1 MYFRTNKAIK
11 SQSLHMKLTKG
22 VIHSVG
28 YTVIG
33 SLPFLSALVLLPFYS
48 NQLSTAD
55 FGLLN
60 VYISLAILAQ
70 VLTTLGV
77 DQYIPVL
84 VNNPDY
90 SSEEK
95 KKLLSHAYGFQL
107 IYGLLFALVLMV
119 LGKFILGFIYSD
131 ETLSFWPYGALS
143 VLTGFFNGYFR
154 TQTTLLT
161 FEENV
166 KTYAVFNVINFILTI
181 VLSLV
186 FLDLYGASIYGPL
199 LGRLLSGVLIF
210 LLSLFYQ
217 MRHAP
222 PAAATSG
229 MKEVMSIG
237 LIMFVYSL
245 MMWVLNYIDRFV
257 LTGWCSLEDVAIY
270 DFCTKCLLPLEF
282 MQMGLSGFLLPRLY
296 KSFNGNFTN
305 PSMSKAN
312 TLLHSF
318 MVATVIGLIG
328 TMVIIPLIGPV
339 FIKNTALFD
348 SFELMG
354 VMGVGYLVRGLFILY
369 MGVLMLRKEPKTLV
383 KSLFY
388 SSVVQIA
395 LLVSLV
401 SLYGLYGAIIAL
413 ALGKIVAVVL
423 LRMEIKSRIVLAI
436 NPYKLIVYPALVAGL
451 LVLSYFVQV
460 ELGYYTTIGIVGI
473 LCLFLSWFFFR
484 NDIGKAR
491 EVLFG
496 KD

>member
-22 VIHSVG
+22 VIHSIG

-48 NQLSTAD
+48 NRLSTAD

-60 VYISLAILAQ
+60 VYISLALLSQ

-84 VNNPDY
+84 VNNPDH
-90 SSEEK
+90 SQDQK

-107 IYGLLFALVLMV
+107 IYGLLFAGVLMLLGNFV
-119 LGKFILGFIYSD
+119 LGLVYSD
-131 ETLSFWPYGALS
+131 DTLQFWPYGALS
-143 VLTGFFNGYFR
+143 VMTGFFNGYFR

-166 KTYAVFNVINFILTI
+166 KTYAVFNVINFVLTI
-181 VLSLV
+181 VLSLI
-186 FLDLYGASIYGPL
+186 FLNIYGPSIYGPM
-199 LGRLLSGVLIF
+199 LGRLISGVAIF
-210 LLSLFYQ
+210 SMSLVYQ
-217 MRHAP
+217 LRYSP
-222 PAAATSG
+222 PSAASSG

-237 LIMFVYSL
+237 LVMFVYSL
-245 MMWVLNYIDRFV
+245 MMWVLSYFDRFV
-257 LTGWCSLEDVAIY
+257 LTGWCTLEEVAIY

-282 MQMGLSGFLLPRLY
+282 LQMGLSGFLLPRLY
-296 KSFNGNFTN
+296 KSFNGNFSN
-305 PSMSKAN
+305 PGMSKAN

-318 MVATVIGLIG
+318 MVASVIGLIG

-339 FIKNTALFD
+339 FIKNEALFD

-354 VMGVGYLVRGLFILY
+354 LMGIGYLVRGLFILY
-369 MGVLMLRKEPKTLV
+369 MGVLMLRKEAKQLV
-383 KSLFY
+383 KSLFV
-388 SSVVQIA
+388 SSVIQVG
-395 LLVSLV
+395 LLIPLV
-401 SLYGLYGAIIAL
+401 SLYGVYGAIA
-413 ALGKIVAVVL
+413 AMVGGKIISVVL
-423 LRMEIKSRIVLAI
+423 LRIEMRSRIVLAI
-436 NPYKLIVYPALVAGL
+436 NQNKLIVYPSLISGL
-451 LVLSYFVQV
+451 LVVAFFLQNTA
-460 ELGYYTTIGIVGI
+460 GYYTTLAAVALLSI
-473 LCLFLSWFFFR
+473 FLSWFFFR